1 MPASHTPLIYVCDPI
16 HEAGLDR
23 LRQVGR
29 VIVLDRA
36 HSAEALMDVA
46 RDADALIVRSRTRIP
61 ADLILA
67 LPRLKLIARAGAGL
81 DGIDVSTARARG
93 INVINAPDANTLA
106 VAEHTM
112 GLILALARNLTRADA
127 ALKAG
132 RWAKSELMGL
142 SLRGKTLGIIGFGR
156 IGRQVARLAAP
167 FGMRI
172 IVNQPRL
179 TPELALSEGAM
190 PHDLHDLL
198 AQSDFVTLHVPMR
211 AQNQNMIAADEL
223 AMMKQGAFLI
233 NTARG
238 GLVDEAA
245 LLAAL
250 ESGHLAGAGI
260 DVFASEPT
268 PDPALVQ
275 HPRVIATPH
284 IAAST
289 HEAQRDAA
297 LAVAEQIAELLDVWA
312 SSTGS
317 LNLRVV
323 PLSDI
328 VTHEHVDPKRV
339 ERLAARF
346 EKSGALSD
354 PPVVSFWDGKYV
366 VLDGATRTHTFHH
379 LGIDNIAVQVVNAED
394 DITLHTWNHAVS
406 RLDFAAFLDGIAAI
420 PHLHVRASTLEEAEA
435 HLHSGAAFA
444 FLNHLSRG
452 IYLLDS
458 DAPTW
463 LERLDAVREVVDL
476 YNRMGEVERT
486 LVNDMTRLRNDFPGL
501 TMTVTFRPLDT
512 KEVLQAAAHGHP
524 MPAGVTRFVIP
535 GRILRLNLS
544 LEDLRRPGSLEEKNV
559 WLQAWLHERMARAS
573 VRYYQEPVVL
583 LDG

>member
-1 MPASHTPLIYVCDPI
+1 MNATRTPLIIVCDPI
-16 HEAGLDR
+16 HEAGLNR

-29 VIVLDRA
+29 VLVLERGYTT
-36 HSAEALMDVA
+36 EELMDVA
-46 RDADALIVRSRTRIP
+46 RDADALIVRSRTRVP
-61 ADLILA
+61 ADLIHA
-67 LPRLKLIARAGAGL
+67 LPHLKLIARAGAGL

-93 INVINAPDANTLA
+93 VTVLNAPDANTLA
-106 VAEHTM
+106 VTEHTM
-112 GLILALARNLTRADA
+112 GLMLALARHLTRADA

-132 RWAKSELMGL
+132 RWAKSELMGV
-142 SLRGKTLGIIGFGR
+142 SLHGKTLGIIGFGR
-156 IGRQVARLAAP
+156 IGRQVARRAAA

-179 TPELALSEGAM
+179 TPELALAEGVM
-190 PHDLHDLL
+190 PHDLYDLL

-211 AQNQNMIAADEL
+211 PQNQNLLAAAEL
-223 AMMKQGAFLI
+223 AQMKPGAFLI

-238 GLVDEAA
+238 GLVDETA

-275 HPRVIATPH
+275 HLRVIATPH

-297 LAVAEQIAELLDVWA
+297 LAVAEQLAQILDGWTG
-312 SSTGS
+312 STGS
-317 LNLRVV
+317 LNLRIV

-346 EKSGALSD
+346 ERSGALSD

-366 VLDGATRTHTFHH
+366 VLDGATRTNTFHH
-379 LGIDNIAVQVVNAED
+379 LGIDNIAVQVVNADD
-394 DITLHTWNHAVS
+394 DITLHTWSHAVS
-406 RLDFAAFLDGIAAI
+406 RLDFDAFLAALAPI
-420 PHLHVRASTLEEAEA
+420 PHLHVRPSTLEEAEE
-435 HLHSGAAFA
+435 HLQNGAAFA
-444 FLNHLSRG
+444 YINHLTRG
-452 IYLLDS
+452 IYVLDS

-463 LERLDAVREVVDL
+463 QQRLDAVRAVVDI
-476 YNRMGEVERT
+476 YNRLGEVERT
-486 LVNDMTRLRNDFPGL
+486 LANDMTRLRNDFPGL

-535 GRILRLNLS
+535 GRILRLNLA
-544 LEDLRRPGSLEEKNV
+544 LEDLRRPGSLEEKNA